1 MISNGVSDLAINRCA
16 IYSISGGL
24 HEFWSSSIL
33 NQDTKIRLYKC
44 TVWSKLTYGCV
55 AWKLTEKTRRFL
67 RSWNAR
73 NLFRI
78 TGRDIREET
87 KDPTAECDLEK
98 HVRSLRLKWVGH
110 ILRKDESFPAR
121 RMLMND
127 EKRYEEG
134 SVLMDAPKHD
144 TMEELAE
151 LAIIHVKYVW
161 FWSIPT
167 VV

>member
-1 MISNGVSDLAINRCA
+1 M
-16 IYSISGGL
+16 
-24 HEFWSSSIL
+24 

-87 KDPTAECDLEK
+87 KDPTADCDLEK

-151 LAIIHVKYVW
+151 LARKDNKESWKLDTNVIKHKQYSTPPRVTRSARLRARRQVE
-161 FWSIPT
+161 FSMD
-167 VV
+167 